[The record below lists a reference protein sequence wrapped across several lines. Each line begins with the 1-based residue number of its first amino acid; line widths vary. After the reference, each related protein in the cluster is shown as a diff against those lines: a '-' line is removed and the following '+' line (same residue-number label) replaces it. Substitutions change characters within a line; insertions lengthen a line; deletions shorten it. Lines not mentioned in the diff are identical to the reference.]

1 MDIAISQVQINSESE
16 IGNEE
21 ELILSADELLLI
33 GGGQCITN
41 SI

>member
-1 MDIAISQVQINSESE
+1 MDIAISQVEINNDSE
-16 IGNEE
+16 ISSDEA
-21 ELILSADELLLI
+21 ISLSADELLLI

>member
-1 MDIAISQVQINSESE
+1 MNSANSQLQVQSQTEAE
-16 IGNEE
+16 GDEGTV
-21 ELILSADELLLI
+21 LSADELLLI

>member
-1 MDIAISQVQINSESE
+1 MDIAFSQVQINNEAEST
-16 IGNEE
+16 NEE
-21 ELILSADELLLI
+21 AIVLSADELLLI